1 MSCSSYTCEKCNPYV
16 FTEERAE
23 ALGYDKALLPD
34 LLWGIGPSDLR
45 NVSQDDVFA
54 YEWRCVQDADMS
66 ALQLVEEQPH
76 VILGDDVYVGFKLGL
91 LAA

>member
-1 MSCSSYTCEKCNPYV
+1 MSCSRYTCEKCNPYV
-16 FTEERAE
+16 FTEERAD

-34 LLWGIGPSDLR
+34 LLWGIGRNDLR
-45 NVSQDDVFA
+45 NVSQEDVFA
-54 YEWRCVQDADMS
+54 YEWRCVQDANM
-66 ALQLVEEQPH
+66 VEELPH